1 MIRSRQAKLSEILPA
16 SPRPPAHQR
25 PRLPALP
32 ATMHLVAC
40 AGLLVLATA
49 WWCIAAPA
57 LDPAVAA
64 LWAWLRLQG
73 WYRSVYLETVHVLL
87 LGPLFYVA
95 WFLPLDAPRWFP
107 YQVRQLLASAV
118 PGRRP
123 LDSGLGR
130 LWPGGSARGGITQ
143 AIAYGVPLLLL
154 DTFTRKFYHGVDLQA
169 YYSQPYL
176 SVQHARLLPMAAP
189 TVQTMTWQI
198 LGALAIYDAVFYWAH
213 RALHWAKA
221 GWALHHPH
229 HAHATL
235 HHGVTNQ
242 LHMSERVG
250 LILLANAALKLV
262 RAHPL
267 TRNMFTVVFV
277 GALMHSHCGYQVP
290 WDLERWVPG
299 LGGAMAHWLHHTLHD
314 CNFAPFFTWWDE
326 LCGTAWRQQ
335 HPSQH
340 AAWLASKRDMYCQ
353 ASKAQCMARAEA

>member
-1 MIRSRQAKLSEILPA
+1 
-16 SPRPPAHQR
+16 
-25 PRLPALP
+25 
-32 ATMHLVAC
+32 MHLVAC